1 MSFITTE
8 RATFMFDRRSGLFL
22 LTAALALLVPPATAD
37 ATPATGVDSRELTK
51 SSDGGRDYIVRDII
65 LSPGG
70 STGWHWHDGTLV
82 GAVKQGTLT
91 HYSADCSVDGVYNAG
106 DPITEPSG
114 PDHVQIGRNLGL
126 SPVVLEVIYINPP
139 DKPLSE
145 DAPNPG
151 CPFS

>member
-1 MSFITTE
+1 MPVLTTE
-8 RATFMFDRRSGLFL
+8 GQESMFDRRVGLFL
-22 LTAALALLVPPATAD
+22 LTAVLAPMVTLATAD
-37 ATPATGVDSRELTK
+37 ATPADGVDSRELTR
-51 SSDGGRDYIVRDII
+51 SSDNGRDYIIRDIT
-65 LSPGG
+65 LNPGG

-91 HYSADCSVDGVYNAG
+91 HYRADCSVDGVYNAG
-106 DPITEPSG
+106 DPIAEPSG
-114 PDHVQIGRNLGL
+114 PDHVHIGRNLGTAPL
-126 SPVVLEVIYINPP
+126 VLEVIYINPP